1 MEQRKRKIVPVVAVE
16 LSDPN
21 EGDRIPKP
29 KWCGVWIELGA
40 VCLVVLA
47 IVANVSFW
55 KNWFVESD
63 NQILMGCLLL
73 GTCVSL
79 ARVRWVGL
87 VTGWRLVLGLALW
100 SLAIMV
106 MILVL
111 SASEALPAG
120 TIAMAI
126 GLVIA
131 GWGALRVHGENWGY
145 GPGLGIAWS
154 LPAAISYLSIAG
166 QFDRLE
172 TTAVRLTAGLADT
185 LGLFHIRDNNSVFFG
200 LGVAEHFGS
209 HRVYDSAITFLGFAV
224 FLILA
229 RRRNLLASIGTVV
242 CSLVVW
248 VTVRS
253 LAWTLLVY
261 WSEQTETWHGW
272 NLQVGICMILV
283 GAFLTMNLDQ
293 LVAAFLEPIPFEFV
307 NPDFPLIAM
316 TWNWMSG
323 LPTLYL
329 SVPERER
336 DFGSFEEA
344 VSK

>member
-1 MEQRKRKIVPVVAVE
+1 
-16 LSDPN
+16 
-21 EGDRIPKP
+21 
-29 KWCGVWIELGA
+29 
-40 VCLVVLA
+40 
-47 IVANVSFW
+47 
-55 KNWFVESD
+55 
-63 NQILMGCLLL
+63 MGCLLL
-73 GTCVSL
+73 GTCASL

-120 TIAMAI
+120 TIAVAV

-200 LGVAEHFGS
+200 LGVAEHFGGQ
-209 HRVYDSAITFLGFAV
+209 RVYDSAITFLGFAA

-229 RRRNLLASIGTVV
+229 RRRNLLASIGTIV

-261 WSEQTETWHGW
+261 WSERTEIWHEW
-272 NLQVGICMILV
+272 NLQVGICMILA

-293 LVAAFLEPIPFEFV
+293 LVADFLEPIPFEFV

-316 TWNWMSG
+316 TWNWLSG

>member
-16 LSDPN
+16 LNDPN
-21 EGDRIPKP
+21 EADQIPQP
-29 KWCGVWIELGA
+29 KWCGVWIELVA
-40 VCLVVLA
+40 VCLIVLA
-47 IVANVSFW
+47 VVSNFSFC
-55 KNWFVESD
+55 KNWFVEID

-87 VTGWRLVLGLALW
+87 VTGWRLVLGLVLW

-111 SASEALPAG
+111 SASDALPAG
-120 TIAMAI
+120 TIALAI

-154 LPAAISYLSIAG
+154 LPAAIAYLSMAG

-209 HRVYDSAITFLGFAV
+209 QRVYDSAITFLGFAA

-242 CSLVVW
+242 CSLIVW

-261 WSEQTETWHGW
+261 WSERTETWYGW
-272 NLQVGICMILV
+272 NLQVGISMILV

-293 LVAAFLEPIPFEFV
+293 LVAAFFEPIPFEFV
-307 NPDFPLIAM
+307 NPDFPLIAI
-316 TWNWMSG
+316 TWNWLSG